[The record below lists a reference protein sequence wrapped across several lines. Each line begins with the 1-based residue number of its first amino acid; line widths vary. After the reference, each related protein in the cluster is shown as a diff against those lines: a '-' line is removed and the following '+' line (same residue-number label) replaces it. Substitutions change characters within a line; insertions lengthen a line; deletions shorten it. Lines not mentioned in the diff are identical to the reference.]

1 MTLTWHLNARL
12 YSIMLWYIDVQAQAR
27 RMGPRRQQASV
38 SILVPPSPC
47 HLPPLHL
54 IKRIF
59 LNTWEK
65 SRDIAIY
72 VNKFPSIKHKPARY
86 GIIKRLINVSLT
98 FFHFRYF
105 CVRFLGVSWQMKDKK
120 TSIHHSGLPVIDG
133 IKLSLPILNIGSPIH
148 KTSA

>member
-1 MTLTWHLNARL
+1 
-12 YSIMLWYIDVQAQAR
+12 MLDYIALCCGTSMYR
-27 RMGPRRQQASV
+27 HRQEGWGQGDNKLQF

-59 LNTWEK
+59 LYTWEK

-120 TSIHHSGLPVIDG
+120 TSIHHSGFPVIDG
-133 IKLSLPILNIGSPIH
+133 IKLSLPLLNIGSPIH